1 MAMVVVGGDLFT
13 EIIHK
18 PKCLPITHKMIWQSS
33 ALLNEVMTGSD
44 LFDKLWFNCSLEI
57 WHISMVNLVVFS
69 V

>member
-1 MAMVVVGGDLFT
+1 MLLYKIMAMVVVGGDLFT

-44 LFDKLWFNCSLEI
+44 LFDKL
-57 WHISMVNLVVFS
+57 
-69 V
+69 